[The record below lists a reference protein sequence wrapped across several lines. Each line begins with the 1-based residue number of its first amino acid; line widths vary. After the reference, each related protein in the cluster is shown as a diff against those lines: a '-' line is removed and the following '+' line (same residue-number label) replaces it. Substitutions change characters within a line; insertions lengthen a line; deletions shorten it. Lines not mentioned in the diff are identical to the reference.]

1 MATRAMR
8 CAPRAT
14 WMAARGV
21 ETTPR
26 GSRALTRAR
35 RGGGNNRKKTNGPGR
50 AAKERAGRNRRQEFA
65 EDDGDR
71 KQREFAEAVS
81 RANAR
86 AGSVGLDANNSAP
99 GGANDARDARAS
111 TSGAGVSF
119 EEKLKAVRA
128 EGAAAKASGATG
140 STGGESGGGFDM
152 NAKVD
157 FGAQTASQPSGPMA
171 RTMADETSKASSSDE
186 DEGNGLAIRVVAF
199 LAACA
204 LVVVF
209 IPTDL
214 TFNAPLPSSGDKLS
228 DSVKEEVQKQA
239 EAVEEALASTP
250 DDIDKLKQAA
260 QSYLAL
266 DDYPKALP
274 FLERLVAVDG
284 SEENVS
290 ALAETWIADGQ
301 PRRAVDVYRSLID
314 AGVLDKDGQT
324 TTPSS
329 NILRG
334 YLDAL
339 GKDGRNGL
347 ALEYANTFSKK
358 GWVDEIDAQLLQARV
373 YSSWK
378 GHGKDAEAAYDRIV
392 TENPSD
398 FRGYLAQGVFYRTGA
413 GKPDAAEVAF
423 RKAKSLTPP
432 DQLAVVNQVITA
444 AKQSPTP

>member
-1 MATRAMR
+1 MMAHVVRC
-8 CAPRAT
+8 CAPRAAR
-14 WMAARGV
+14 MATGAD
-21 ETTPR
+21 TAR
-26 GSRALTRAR
+26 GSRTTTRAR
-35 RGGGNNRKKTNGPGR
+35 RGGGNRKKTNGPGR

-65 EDDGDR
+65 EDEGDR

-86 AGSVGLDANNSAP
+86 AGSVGLDAN
-99 GGANDARDARAS
+99 GADDARDARAS
-111 TSGAGVSF
+111 TSGASGGAGVSF

-128 EGAAAKASGATG
+128 EGAAAKASGATR
-140 STGGESGGGFDM
+140 SMGGESGGGFDM
-152 NAKVD
+152 NAEVD
-157 FGAQTASQPSGPMA
+157 FGAPAASRPSGPMA
-171 RTMADETSKASSSDE
+171 RTMADETSKARSSDD

-214 TFNAPLPSSGDKLS
+214 TFNAPLPSSGNKLS

-239 EAVEEALASTP
+239 EAVEEALAATP

-301 PRRAVDVYRSLID
+301 PRRAVDVYRSVID
-314 AGVLDKDGQT
+314 AGVLSKDGQT
-324 TTPSS
+324 TAPSS

-413 GKPDAAEVAF
+413 GKPDAAEAAF

-432 DQLAVVNQVITA
+432 DQIAVVNQVIAA